1 MKSLYKVE
9 KLKKLGEVEGKGGF
23 AECPIFPL
31 YYNKEL
37 DKMITSS
44 APLWT
49 LQVTDCFVSLH
60 IYRREDVITF
70 K

>member
-9 KLKKLGEVEGKGGF
+9 KLERLGSIIGKGGF
-23 AECPIFPL
+23 AECLRFPMRYDRGL
-31 YYNKEL
+31 S
-37 DKMITSS
+37 KMITSS
-44 APLWT
+44 VPLWT
-49 LQVTDCFVSLH
+49 LQVTNCFVSLH

>member
-23 AECPIFPL
+23 AECLRFPIHYDRGL
-31 YYNKEL
+31 G
-37 DKMITSS
+37 KMITSS
-44 APLWT
+44 TPLWT
-49 LQVTDCFVSLH
+49 LQVTNCFVSLH
-60 IYRREDVITF
+60 IHRRKDVITF